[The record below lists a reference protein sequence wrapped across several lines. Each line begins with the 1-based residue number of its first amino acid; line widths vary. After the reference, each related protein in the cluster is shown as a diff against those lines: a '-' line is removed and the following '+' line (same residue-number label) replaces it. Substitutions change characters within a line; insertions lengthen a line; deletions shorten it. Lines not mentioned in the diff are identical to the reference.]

1 MFSARMLQGPQLT
14 GTRDYRACEFPFTRD
29 YGMAPR
35 RVPSSAGL
43 PDKWSEEMDRFICFS
58 DAVGETPTRVVIL
71 SLKKRFPELNQV
83 LSLCFPE
90 HHGQA
95 NQTNPQFALSELAIE
110 RRIYCLDRMDN
121 NYFKKGAHIAVQ
133 RLESAGITL
142 PPPDYGPDEDMTAIR
157 ESGNV
162 PLSSTRA
169 AQLELLTEVSDE
181 SSRVNHVRG
190 TVDHSGGRNSRR
202 QQRQL

>member
-1 MFSARMLQGPQLT
+1 MFSARMLQGSQLT

-43 PDKWSEEMDRFICFS
+43 PDKWSEEMDRFVCFS

-95 NQTNPQFALSELAIE
+95 NQSNPQFALSELAIE

-162 PLSSTRA
+162 PLSSTSA
-169 AQLELLTEVSDE
+169 ALDGSLTEVSDE
-181 SSRVNHVRG
+181 SSRLNHVRG

-202 QQRQL
+202 Q